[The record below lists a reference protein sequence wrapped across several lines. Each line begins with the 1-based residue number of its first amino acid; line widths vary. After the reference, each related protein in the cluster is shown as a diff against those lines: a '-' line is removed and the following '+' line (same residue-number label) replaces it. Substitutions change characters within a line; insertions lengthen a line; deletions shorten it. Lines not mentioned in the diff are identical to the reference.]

1 MLEMALLTMSS
12 QFWKQPRSNSALAL
26 QWHRRSRAPLPFILE
41 EVDRRMLNRA
51 QIMRPV
57 EGGVVH
63 QGWLHPAALTGLK
76 NLFAGRELTV
86 FAPEPI
92 DLPLA
97 EVDKAAASFLAKLW
111 PGGRM
116 ANKAV
121 SAFKQPINGALP
133 LADESKAMVWSPLW
147 LHAIEDPGQQ
157 MAEWLRILKP
167 EGGVFFA
174 CFGPD
179 TARELHGVAQALG
192 ETFPDFADMHDIGDL
207 MSKQG
212 FSDPVME
219 MEKLTLTY
227 TSAEKLLADWRA
239 LVGNNLQGRRVGS
252 STPRH
257 FSKVLAQ
264 LELLRNEETG
274 RIPLT
279 LELVYGHAWKVKR
292 KPKTDVAT
300 VKISDIKGR
309 KGSK

>member
-1 MLEMALLTMSS
+1 MSL
-12 QFWKQPRSNSALAL
+12 QFWKHPRSNVALAA
-26 QWHRRSRAPLPFILE
+26 QWQKRVRAPLPFILE
-41 EVDRRMLNRA
+41 EVNKRMVDRA

-57 EGGVVH
+57 EGGLVH
-63 QGWLHPAALTGLK
+63 QGWLHPGALGSVK
-76 NLFAGRELTV
+76 QLFAGREFTV
-86 FAPEPI
+86 FAPQAI
-92 DLPLA
+92 DLPVA

-111 PGGRM
+111 PGR
-116 ANKAV
+116 
-121 SAFKQPINGALP
+121 SALSKLQAATPLPTNGVLP
-133 LADESKAMVWSPLW
+133 LANESQAMVWSPLW
-147 LHAIEDPGQQ
+147 LHAIEDPAQQ
-157 MAEWLRILKP
+157 MAEWLRVLKP
-167 EGGVFFA
+167 EGGVFFS

-179 TARELHGVAQALG
+179 TARELHGFAQALG

-227 TSAEKLLADWRA
+227 TTAEKLLADWRA
-239 LVGNNLQGRRVGS
+239 LVGNNLMARNTSLLTPGRHAHAVQ
-252 STPRH
+252 
-257 FSKVLAQ
+257 Q
-264 LELLRNEETG
+264 LESLRNTETG

-300 VKISDIKGR
+300 VKITDIKGR